1 MEMTDTKWYL
11 SEWQKKQKN
20 KNRKEKV
27 RRGPFKNKNVYLSI
41 FLRIFTIYYFLLF
54 LFFVS
59 LGWLSAISSIIFSIT
74 CFLTYTSKL
83 SIQMKENF
91 RRKSCSSSVACS
103 KELQA
108 SLYFLVTSLASGSIC
123 LSSKFIISL

>member
-11 SEWQKKQKN
+11 REWQKKQKN

-54 LFFVS
+54 LFLFFVS
-59 LGWLSAISSIIFSIT
+59 LGWLSAISSIIIYVKTEHTDEREFSEKILLFFCCVLKRT
-74 CFLTYTSKL
+74 
-83 SIQMKENF
+83 
-91 RRKSCSSSVACS
+91 A
-103 KELQA
+103 
-108 SLYFLVTSLASGSIC
+108 G
-123 LSSKFIISL
+123 KFIFFGHVFGKWLNLLKF

>member
-1 MEMTDTKWYL
+1 MEMTDTNWYL
-11 SEWQKKQKN
+11 REWQKKQKI
-20 KNRKEKV
+20 KIRKEKV

-41 FLRIFTIYYFLLF
+41 FLRIFTIYYFLLFLF

-108 SLYFLVTSLASGSIC
+108 SLYFLVTSLASVA
-123 LSSKFIISL
+123 ISLRA

>member
-108 SLYFLVTSLASGSIC
+108 SFYFLVTSLASGSIC

>member
-11 SEWQKKQKN
+11 REWQKKQKN

-54 LFFVS
+54 LFLFFVS

-91 RRKSCSSSVACS
+91 RRENPALLLLRAQKNCRQVYIFWSRLWQVAQS
-103 KELQA
+103 A
-108 SLYFLVTSLASGSIC
+108 
-123 LSSKFIISL
+123 